1 MNSENN
7 SQSENNNQ
15 NQNQNQN
22 NNPTFDEIERLAA
35 KQSRFI
41 KPVEGQNLVLQFYPK
56 KTEIKEVDF
65 QKNGK
70 YTKRVN
76 FIVTDTTGK
85 LEGEKEVSFG
95 IENARRITTLLKRG
109 YNKIEVIR
117 YGKGLETTYNFIPVQ
132 H

>member
-41 KPVEGQNLVLQFYPK
+41 KPVEGQNLV
-56 KTEIKEVDF
+56 
-65 QKNGK
+65 
-70 YTKRVN
+70 
-76 FIVTDTTGK
+76 
-85 LEGEKEVSFG
+85 
-95 IENARRITTLLKRG
+95 NAVLS
-109 YNKIEVIR
+109 
-117 YGKGLETTYNFIPVQ
+117 
-132 H
+132 